1 MTVPCFFSLLCWWVN
16 NAKVYNLGHFA
27 IILLISWHDF
37 RNYDKLVCIQILKK
51 YVKLVLVFSKS
62 KYYDNFVNHYVLQVW
77 YMYFLKISTNSKSIL
92 ECESFTSTVQV
103 GECEQNDK
111 TIHCVNGY
119 TKRIQSHMGRKEG
132 GRLFFSCL
140 ANFLVVSR
148 LHLYFQTLTLHL
160 EQDIL

>member
-1 MTVPCFFSLLCWWVN
+1 MTVPCFFSLLGWWVN

-160 EQDIL
+160 EQDIS

>member
-1 MTVPCFFSLLCWWVN
+1 M
-16 NAKVYNLGHFA
+16 
-27 IILLISWHDF
+27 
-37 RNYDKLVCIQILKK
+37 KK

-77 YMYFLKISTNSKSIL
+77 YIFWKSVPILKGIL

-132 GRLFFSCL
+132 GRLFFMSCKL
-140 ANFLVVSR
+140 PGCVTPPSLFSNPYFASWTRHLVNKSGY
-148 LHLYFQTLTLHL
+148 L
-160 EQDIL
+160 